1 MGLIACRTEELFLRQ
16 KDPSDPPPELT
27 LGKAVPVEVGM
38 TIRQAEKLLIEA
50 TLQQVD
56 GNILAAAKILRI
68 DRSTLYAKIALYR
81 VPRRAKEGK
90 KPASRI
96 LDAS

>member
-1 MGLIACRTEELFLRQ
+1 
-16 KDPSDPPPELT
+16 
-27 LGKAVPVEVGM
+27 M

-68 DRSTLYAKIALYR
+68 DRSTLYAKIARYR
-81 VPRRAKEGK
+81 VPRRAREGK
-90 KPASRI
+90 KPASGI
-96 LDAS
+96 LGAS